1 MSCFE
6 TGETVSYA
14 SHLECLKE
22 GLAVVEICLD
32 MEGEVV
38 MNGRDLRK
46 WRLIEDVI
54 KKNKSQ
60 IEVSTELELSERQV
74 RRLVSKA
81 KADGIKGLIHGL
93 KGKVGNRAM
102 AEELKQQVLDIWE
115 KKYRSC
121 RLNFSHFTEKLNEV
135 EGVKI
140 GRESVRQILRAK
152 GVSDRVAKKGRK
164 HRRFRERKAQFG
176 ELLQQDTS
184 PHDWLGTGQKLHLVV
199 IVDDATSK
207 LLFCRLFEHDGTL
220 PNMVALKEVFLKY
233 GLPMAAYTDR
243 ASWFFY
249 TPKHRT
255 VDGPKPVF
263 SEVDKSFKT
272 QIGRALDELGVEFI
286 PAYSPQAKGRVE
298 RANGTLQDRLIAEL
312 KLLVITEMNMANK
325 FIDEIFI
332 DDYNKRFGHEPRNP
346 EPAFVSVKSPEQI
359 DEIMCIK
366 FVCKVGKDNTVMRE
380 KYFKLQLEPT
390 SDRINWA
397 QARVEVRMYPD
408 GRARVLHLPSGKD
421 VPFTVIELR
430 QPHEAKNPS
439 ELPEV
444 QKISA

>member
-1 MSCFE
+1 M
-6 TGETVSYA
+6 
-14 SHLECLKE
+14 
-22 GLAVVEICLD
+22 VEICLD
-32 MEGEVV
+32 MEGEFV
-38 MNGRDLRK
+38 MSGRDLRK
-46 WRLIEDVI
+46 WRLIESVI
-54 KKNKSQ
+54 KKQKSQ
-60 IEVSTELELSERQV
+60 IEVSLELDLSERQV
-74 RRLVSKA
+74 RRLVQKA
-81 KADGIKGLIHGL
+81 KTEGVKGLVHGL
-93 KGKVGNRAM
+93 KGKAGNRALP
-102 AEELKQQVLDIWE
+102 EEIKQKVLDTWST
-115 KKYRSC
+115 KYRSC
-121 RLNFSHFTEKLNEV
+121 KLNFSHFTEKLNEV

-140 GRESVRQILRAK
+140 GRESVRQILRSN

-164 HRRFRERKAQFG
+164 HRRYRERKAQFG

-220 PNMVALKEVFLKY
+220 PNMIALKSVILKY

-255 VDGPKPVF
+255 DGGPKPI
-263 SEVDKSFKT
+263 SREVDKSIRT

-312 KLLVITEMNMANK
+312 RLLVITEINMANR
-325 FIDEIFI
+325 FIDEIFL

-346 EPAFVSVKSPEQI
+346 TPAFVPVTSPKQI
-359 DEIMCIK
+359 DEILCIK
-366 FVCKVGKDNTVMRE
+366 FICKVGKDNTVTRE
-380 KYFKLQLEPT
+380 KYFKLQLEPS

-397 QARVEVRMYPD
+397 QARVEVRLYPD
-408 GRARVLHLPSGKD
+408 GHARVLHLPSVKD

-430 QPHEAKNPS
+430 QPHEPKNPS
-439 ELPEV
+439 ELPV
-444 QKISA
+444 AQKISA